1 MLSQIDYSDLPH
13 HMIPGIKLYIEMG
26 VEPGGFL
33 EALLENNLVRS
44 FNTADDVNFRSMA
57 AWASFLYN
65 KAPSDCWGSKAK
77 VDSWI
82 EAGGLEGHAKKVNG

>member
-13 HMIPGIKLYIEMG
+13 HMILRTMLYIERG
-26 VEPGGFL
+26 SEPGVFL

-44 FNTADDVNFRSMA
+44 FNTADDVNFRIMA
-57 AWASFLYN
+57 VWASFLYN

-77 VDSWI
+77 VDKWI